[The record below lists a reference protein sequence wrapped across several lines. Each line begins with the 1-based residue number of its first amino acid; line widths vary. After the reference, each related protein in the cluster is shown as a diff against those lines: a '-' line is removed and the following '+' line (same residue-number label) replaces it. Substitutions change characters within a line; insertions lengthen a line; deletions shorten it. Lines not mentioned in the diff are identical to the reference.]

1 MGVGRASM
9 GGVVVSVFLGGVDGL
24 DMSAVQQKV
33 SEIDPDLVHPVDF
46 AYNAV
51 AAQLLPVI
59 VKQYISSRKDVD
71 GLMDKL
77 ASYEDAEPTM
87 SGTPSSDST
96 SPSRD
101 LSFEEA
107 ISAALSG

>member
-1 MGVGRASM
+1 
-9 GGVVVSVFLGGVDGL
+9 
-24 DMSAVQQKV
+24 
-33 SEIDPDLVHPVDF
+33 
-46 AYNAV
+46 
-51 AAQLLPVI
+51 
-59 VKQYISSRKDVD
+59 
-71 GLMDKL
+71 MDKL